1 MTEKDLLYLSDAFN
15 WNLIALKKY
24 IDGLR
29 IQLLDNKV
37 YEEFTTGKTSKLIEK
52 LIKLHEDNC
61 NEILS
66 MLKENN
72 NE

>member
-24 IDGLR
+24 
-29 IQLLDNKV
+29 KV
-37 YEEFTTGKTSKLIEK
+37 YEK

>member
-15 WNLIALKKY
+15 RNLIALKKY
-24 IDGLR
+24 
-29 IQLLDNKV
+29 KV
-37 YEEFTTGKTSKLIEK
+37 YEEFTTDNTSKLIEK

>member
-1 MTEKDLLYLSDAFN
+1 MTEKDLLYLNDAFN

-24 IDGLR
+24 
-29 IQLLDNKV
+29 KV
-37 YEEFTTGKTSKLIEK
+37 YEEFTNNDTSKLIKK

>member
-1 MTEKDLLYLSDAFN
+1 MTEKDLLYLNDAFN
-15 WNLIALKKY
+15 WHLIALKKY
-24 IDGLR
+24 
-29 IQLLDNKV
+29 KV
-37 YEEFTTGKTSKLIEK
+37 YEEFTTDNTSKLIEK

>member
-1 MTEKDLLYLSDAFN
+1 MTEKDLLYLNDAFN

-24 IDGLR
+24 
-29 IQLLDNKV
+29 KV
-37 YEEFTTGKTSKLIEK
+37 YEEFTNNDTKKLIEK
-52 LIKLHEDNC
+52 LIKIHGDNC
-61 NEILS
+61 NNILS

>member
-1 MTEKDLLYLSDAFN
+1 MTEKDLLYLNDAFN

-24 IDGLR
+24 
-29 IQLLDNKV
+29 KV
-37 YEEFTTGKTSKLIEK
+37 YEEFTNNDTSKLIKK
-52 LIKLHEDNC
+52 LIILHEDNC
-61 NEILS
+61 QDILS

>member
-24 IDGLR
+24 
-29 IQLLDNKV
+29 KA
-37 YEEFTTGKTSKLIEK
+37 YEEFTKDKTSKLIEK

-61 NEILS
+61 NGILS

>member
-1 MTEKDLLYLSDAFN
+1 MTEKDLLYLNDAFN

-24 IDGLR
+24 
-29 IQLLDNKV
+29 KV
-37 YEEFTTGKTSKLIEK
+37 YEEFTTDNTSKLIEK

-72 NE
+72 NEW

>member
-1 MTEKDLLYLSDAFN
+1 MTEKDLLYLNDAFN

-24 IDGLR
+24 
-29 IQLLDNKV
+29 KA
-37 YEEFTTGKTSKLIEK
+37 YEEFTKDKTSKLIEK